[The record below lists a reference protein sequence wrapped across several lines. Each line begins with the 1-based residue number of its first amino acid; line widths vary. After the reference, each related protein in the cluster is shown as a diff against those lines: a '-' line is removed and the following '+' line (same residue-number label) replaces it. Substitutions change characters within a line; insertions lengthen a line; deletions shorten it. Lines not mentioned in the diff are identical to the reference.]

1 MYNTYEYEPKEGTN
15 SSGRQKRGRHVGSKN
30 RLPSINKQKI
40 NNKFDNQS
48 ERAAKG
54 LATFTINEQYALES
68 V

>member
-1 MYNTYEYEPKEGTN
+1 MNETYEYEPKEGTN

-30 RLPSINKQKI
+30 RLPSIEKQKI

-54 LATFTINEQYALES
+54 L
-68 V
+68 